1 MTGHRVRSSSR
12 RAVLAGACAACT
24 AAPAG
29 CARYGTSN
37 RLAGPAAPPGGAGS
51 AAAGAPRSATS
62 TGLAGP
68 PATPAGAASP
78 AAGASSA
85 GAASSAGTSAPAVL
99 ASTAD
104 IPVGGGKVLTDKKI
118 VITQPQA
125 GSFHAFTA
133 ICTHQGCVVS
143 TVSGGTINC
152 PCHGSK
158 YSSVN
163 GSVVNGPATLPL
175 AAVSIKVQDTSIVQ
189 L

>member
-12 RAVLAGACAACT
+12 RAVLASACAACT
-24 AAPAG
+24 AALAG
-29 CARYGTSN
+29 CARYGTSSG
-37 RLAGPAAPPGGAGS
+37 L
-51 AAAGAPRSATS
+51 AGAPA
-62 TGLAGP
+62 
-68 PATPAGAASP
+68 P
-78 AAGASSA
+78 AATTPSAGGASSA
-85 GAASSAGTSAPAVL
+85 SSSAGATASAAL

-104 IPVGGGKVLTDKKI
+104 IPVGGGKVLTAQKI

-133 ICTHQGCVVS
+133 ICTHQGCIVNS
-143 TVSGGTINC
+143 VSGGTIDC

-158 YSSVN
+158 YSAVN

-175 AAVSIKVQDTSIVQ
+175 AAVSIKVQGTSIVQ

>member
-24 AAPAG
+24 AALAG
-29 CARYGTSN
+29 CARYGTSSG
-37 RLAGPAAPPGGAGS
+37 LAGAPAPAATTPPTPPAGS
-51 AAAGAPRSATS
+51 A
-62 TGLAGP
+62 
-68 PATPAGAASP
+68 
-78 AAGASSA
+78 ASSA
-85 GAASSAGTSAPAVL
+85 GATTAAAL

-104 IPVGGGKVLTDKKI
+104 IPVGGGKVLTAQKI

-133 ICTHQGCVVS
+133 ICTHQGCIVNS
-143 TVSGGTINC
+143 VSGGTIDC

-158 YSSVN
+158 YSAVN

-175 AAVSIKVQDTSIVQ
+175 AAVSIKVQGTSIIQ

>member
-12 RAVLAGACAACT
+12 RAVLAGACAAC
-24 AAPAG
+24 AAALAG

-37 RLAGPAAPPGGAGS
+37 GLAAPP
-51 AAAGAPRSATS
+51 AP
-62 TGLAGP
+62 G
-68 PATPAGAASP
+68 GAASS
-78 AAGASSA
+78 AA
-85 GAASSAGTSAPAVL
+85 GAASSAGTNPAVL

-133 ICTHQGCVVS
+133 ICTHQGCIVS
-143 TVSGGTINC
+143 TVSGSTINC

-175 AAVSIKVQDTSIVQ
+175 AAVSIKVQGTSIVQ

>member
-1 MTGHRVRSSSR
+1 MTGHPVRSSSR
-12 RAVLAGACAACT
+12 RAVLASACAACT
-24 AAPAG
+24 AALAG

-37 RLAGPAAPPGGAGS
+37 GL
-51 AAAGAPRSATS
+51 AGAPAPAATTPSA
-62 TGLAGP
+62 G
-68 PATPAGAASP
+68 GAASS
-78 AAGASSA
+78 ASSA
-85 GAASSAGTSAPAVL
+85 GASTSAVL

-104 IPVGGGKVLTDKKI
+104 IPVGGGKVLTAQKI

-133 ICTHQGCVVS
+133 ICTHQGCIVDAV
-143 TVSGGTINC
+143 GAGTIDC

-158 YSSVN
+158 YSAVN

-175 AAVSIKVQDTSIVQ
+175 AAVSIKVQGTSIVQ

>member
-12 RAVLAGACAACT
+12 RAVLASACAACT
-24 AAPAG
+24 AALAG
-29 CARYGTSN
+29 CARYGTSSG
-37 RLAGPAAPPGGAGS
+37 L
-51 AAAGAPRSATS
+51 AGAPAPAATTPS
-62 TGLAGP
+62 TP
-68 PATPAGAASP
+68 PAG
-78 AAGASSA
+78 
-85 GAASSAGTSAPAVL
+85 GAASSAGATTAAAL

-104 IPVGGGKVLTDKKI
+104 IPVGGGKVLTAQKI

-133 ICTHQGCVVS
+133 ICTHQGCIVNS
-143 TVSGGTINC
+143 VSGGTIDC

-158 YSSVN
+158 YSAVN

-175 AAVSIKVQDTSIVQ
+175 AAVSIKVQGTSIIQ

>member
-1 MTGHRVRSSSR
+1 MTGYRVRSSSR
-12 RAVLAGACAACT
+12 RAVLAGACAAC
-24 AAPAG
+24 AASVAG

-37 RLAGPAAPPGGAGS
+37 
-51 AAAGAPRSATS
+51 
-62 TGLAGP
+62 GLAGP
-68 PATPAGAASP
+68 PATPGGAASP

-85 GAASSAGTSAPAVL
+85 GAASSAGTSASAVL

-133 ICTHQGCVVS
+133 ICTHQGCIVS

-163 GSVVNGPATLPL
+163 GSVVNGPAPLPL
-175 AAVSIKVQDTSIVQ
+175 AAVSIKVQGTSIVQ